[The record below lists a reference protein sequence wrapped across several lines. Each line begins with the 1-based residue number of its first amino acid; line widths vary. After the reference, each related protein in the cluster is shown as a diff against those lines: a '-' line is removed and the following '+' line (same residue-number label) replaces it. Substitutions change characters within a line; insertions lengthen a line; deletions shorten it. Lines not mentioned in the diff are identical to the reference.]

1 MGPARIWIVSK
12 PRDGI
17 MVVKAEEIANILD
30 HYDLSL
36 TVPFYT
42 ILFIQASTS
51 TGA

>member
-1 MGPARIWIVSK
+1 MGPARVWIVSK

-36 TVPFYT
+36 TVPVYT
-42 ILFIQASTS
+42 LLFIQAFTS